1 MFNGVGVYNLVYI
14 GGYRSWIS
22 EIFGFQ
28 PGKVLRKNENVD
40 PLNKFLYASLKEVLI
55 QLEIDRFIPFF
66 AMKALKSLKNAMDL
80 QTPWPCL
87 NILRL

>member
-1 MFNGVGVYNLVYI
+1 MKVFNGVGVYNLVYI

-40 PLNKFLYASLKEVLI
+40 PLN
-55 QLEIDRFIPFF
+55 
-66 AMKALKSLKNAMDL
+66 
-80 QTPWPCL
+80 
-87 NILRL
+87 